1 MKPEEI
7 KTRLRDEMADLA
19 PDRLEDLLAACD
31 AQPQEHAPQPVP
43 MPAPRR
49 PVWKPL
55 AAAAVFVLLLGG
67 IFGYRALD
75 KNVCTVIVDINP
87 SVTLTVNRLGRVKAM
102 DTGNADAAA
111 LLADVDLAGARTQDA
126 LGTLTDAL
134 ADADYLT
141 DADNTLLVTVEG
153 ASAARA
159 QKLGRAVYDAAQASA
174 QQRQFSAAVLCQQAA
189 DAEQTR
195 TDADAWQ
202 VSPGK
207 AALAETIALQTQLD
221 TAQALSA
228 LPVQDLLVLAET
240 YDVTFDAAQLYGTV
254 SRDGYRSE
262 DDVRVIVGG
271 DAAVDPA
278 DCTQELTQYGG
289 QLAYRVRF
297 AAADGEYCYTIAA
310 RTGDIL
316 DVQRPEKPAQTPDLR
331 QPRQSRTFRT
341 IRPTPRIRRSAY
353 PRPCAGCCRSWAS
366 RCRRSAMSTSSAC
379 MWAAATPTTSPS
391 RRTGSRI
398 RFTWTPT
405 TAIFSK
411 SIS

>member
-31 AQPQEHAPQPVP
+31 AQPQDTTPQSVPVP

-75 KNVCTVIVDINP
+75 QSVCTVIVDINP
-87 SVTLTVNRLGRVKAM
+87 SVTLTVNRLGRVKAVN
-102 DTGNADAAA
+102 TGNTDAAA
-111 LLADVDLAGARTQDA
+111 LLADTDLQGERTQDA

-134 ADADYLT
+134 TDADYLT

-221 TAQALSA
+221 TAQTLSA

-262 DDVRVIVGG
+262 DDVRAIVGG

-278 DCTQELTQYGG
+278 GCTQELTQYGG
-289 QLAYRVRF
+289 RLAYRVRF

-310 RTGDIL
+310 RTGEIL
-316 DVQRPEKPAQTPDLR
+316 DVQRPEKPAQTPE
-331 QPRQSRTFRT
+331 
-341 IRPTPRIRRSAY
+341 TP
-353 PRPCAGCCRSWAS
+353 
-366 RCRRSAMSTSSAC
+366 
-379 MWAAATPTTSPS
+379 ATPDTPDSPTDS
-391 RRTGSRI
+391 EI
-398 RFTWTPT
+398 
-405 TAIFSK
+405 
-411 SIS
+411 SISEALHRVLQELGVSLPEIRDVDVQRVHVGGRDAYHITFTANGKPYSFYVDTHDGDIF

>member
-31 AQPQEHAPQPVP
+31 AQPQEHAPQPAP

-75 KNVCTVIVDINP
+75 QSVCTVIVDINP
-87 SVTLTVNRLGRVKAM
+87 SVTLTVNRLGRVKAVN
-102 DTGNADAAA
+102 TGNTDAAA
-111 LLADVDLAGARTQDA
+111 LLADTDLQGERTQDA

-141 DADNTLLVTVEG
+141 DADNTLLVTVED

-189 DAEQTR
+189 GTDQVR
-195 TDADAWQ
+195 TDADTWQ

-240 YDVTFDAAQLYGTV
+240 YDVTFDTVQLYGTV

-262 DDVRVIVGG
+262 DDVRAIVGG

-278 DCTQELTQYGG
+278 GCTQELTQYGG
-289 QLAYRVRF
+289 RLAYRVRF
-297 AAADGEYCYTIAA
+297 AAANGEYCYTIAA
-310 RTGDIL
+310 RTGEIL
-316 DVQRPEKPAQTPDLR
+316 DVQRPEKPAQTPE
-331 QPRQSRTFRT
+331 
-341 IRPTPRIRRSAY
+341 TP
-353 PRPCAGCCRSWAS
+353 
-366 RCRRSAMSTSSAC
+366 
-379 MWAAATPTTSPS
+379 ATPDTPDSPADS
-391 RRTGSRI
+391 EI
-398 RFTWTPT
+398 
-405 TAIFSK
+405 
-411 SIS
+411 SISEALRRVLQELGVSLPEIRDVDVQRVHVGGRDAYHITFTANGKPYSFYVDAHDGDIF

>member
-1 MKPEEI
+1 
-7 KTRLRDEMADLA
+7 
-19 PDRLEDLLAACD
+19 
-31 AQPQEHAPQPVP
+31 

-67 IFGYRALD
+67 ILGYRALD

-87 SVTLTVNRLGRVKAM
+87 SVTLTVNRLGRVKAVN
-102 DTGNADAAA
+102 TGNTDAAA
-111 LLADVDLAGARTQDA
+111 LLADTDLQGERTQDA

-134 ADADYLT
+134 TDADYLT

-153 ASAARA
+153 ASAAWA
-159 QKLGRAVYDAAQASA
+159 QKLGKAVYDAAQASA

-189 DAEQTR
+189 DTDQVR
-195 TDADAWQ
+195 TDADTWQ

-262 DDVRVIVGG
+262 DDVRAIVGG

-278 DCTQELTQYGG
+278 GCTQELTQYGG
-289 QLAYRVRF
+289 RLAYRVRF
-297 AAADGEYCYTIAA
+297 AAANGEYCYTIAA
-310 RTGDIL
+310 RTGEIL
-316 DVQRPEKPAQTPDLR
+316 DVQRPEKPAQTPE
-331 QPRQSRTFRT
+331 
-341 IRPTPRIRRSAY
+341 TP
-353 PRPCAGCCRSWAS
+353 
-366 RCRRSAMSTSSAC
+366 
-379 MWAAATPTTSPS
+379 ATPDTPDSPTDS
-391 RRTGSRI
+391 EI
-398 RFTWTPT
+398 
-405 TAIFSK
+405 
-411 SIS
+411 SISEALRRVLQELGVSLPEIRDVDVRRVQVSGRDAYHITFTANGKPYSFYVDTHDGDIF

>member
-7 KTRLRDEMADLA
+7 KTRLRDEMAGLA

-31 AQPQEHAPQPVP
+31 AQPQEHAPQPAP
-43 MPAPRR
+43 IPASRR

-75 KNVCTVIVDINP
+75 QSVCTVIVDINP
-87 SVTLTVNRLGRVKAM
+87 SVTLTVNRLGRVKAVN
-102 DTGNADAAA
+102 TGNTDAAA
-111 LLADVDLAGARTQDA
+111 LLADTDLQGERTQDA

-134 ADADYLT
+134 TDADYLT

-153 ASAARA
+153 ASAAWA
-159 QKLGRAVYDAAQASA
+159 QKLGKAVYDAAQASA

-189 DAEQTR
+189 DTDQVR
-195 TDADAWQ
+195 TDADTWQ

-240 YDVTFDAAQLYGTV
+240 YDVTFDTAQLYGTV

-262 DDVRVIVGG
+262 DDVRAIVGG

-278 DCTQELTQYGG
+278 GCTQELTQYGG
-289 QLAYRVRF
+289 RLAYRVRF

-310 RTGDIL
+310 RTGEIL
-316 DVQRPEKPAQTPDLR
+316 DVQRPEKPAQTPDT
-331 QPRQSRTFRT
+331 PDS
-341 IRPTPRIRRSAY
+341 PTD
-353 PRPCAGCCRSWAS
+353 
-366 RCRRSAMSTSSAC
+366 
-379 MWAAATPTTSPS
+379 PTDSE
-391 RRTGSRI
+391 I
-398 RFTWTPT
+398 
-405 TAIFSK
+405 
-411 SIS
+411 SISEALRRVLQELGVSLPEIRDVDVQRVHVGGRDAYHITFTANGKPYSFYVDTHDGDIF

>member
-1 MKPEEI
+1 
-7 KTRLRDEMADLA
+7 MADLA

-31 AQPQEHAPQPVP
+31 AQPQEHAPQPAP

-75 KNVCTVIVDINP
+75 QSVCTVIVDINP
-87 SVTLTVNRLGRVKAM
+87 SVTLTVNRLGRVKAVN
-102 DTGNADAAA
+102 TGNTDAAA
-111 LLADVDLAGARTQDA
+111 LLADTDLQGERTQDA

-141 DADNTLLVTVEG
+141 DADNTLLVTVED

-159 QKLGRAVYDAAQASA
+159 QKLGKAVYDAAQASA

-189 DAEQTR
+189 DTDQVR
-195 TDADAWQ
+195 TDADTWQ

-221 TAQALSA
+221 TAQTLSA

-262 DDVRVIVGG
+262 DDVRAIVGG

-278 DCTQELTQYGG
+278 GCTQELTQYGG
-289 QLAYRVRF
+289 RLAYRVRF

-310 RTGDIL
+310 RTGEIL
-316 DVQRPEKPAQTPDLR
+316 DVQRPEKPAQTPE
-331 QPRQSRTFRT
+331 
-341 IRPTPRIRRSAY
+341 TP
-353 PRPCAGCCRSWAS
+353 
-366 RCRRSAMSTSSAC
+366 
-379 MWAAATPTTSPS
+379 ATPDTPDSPTDS
-391 RRTGSRI
+391 EI
-398 RFTWTPT
+398 
-405 TAIFSK
+405 
-411 SIS
+411 SISEALHRVLQELGVSLPEIRDVDVQRVHVGGRDAYHITFTANGKPYSFYVDAHDGDIF

>member
-31 AQPQEHAPQPVP
+31 AQPQESAPQPA
-43 MPAPRR
+43 PAYRR

-55 AAAAVFVLLLGG
+55 AAAAVFVLLIGS

-75 KNVCTVIVDINP
+75 RSVCTVIVDINP

-111 LLADVDLAGARTQDA
+111 LLADIDLVGARTQDA
-126 LGTLTDAL
+126 LDTLTDAL
-134 ADADYLT
+134 TDADYLT

-153 ASAARA
+153 ASTARA
-159 QKLGRAVYDAAQASA
+159 QKLGKAVYDAAQASA

-189 DAEQTR
+189 DSDQTR

-240 YDVTFDAAQLYGTV
+240 YEVTFDTAQLYGTV

-262 DDVRVIVGG
+262 DDVRAIAGG
-271 DAAVDPA
+271 DAAVDPSA
-278 DCTQELTQYGG
+278 CTQELTQYGG

-297 AAADGEYCYTIAA
+297 AAAGGEYCYTIAA
-310 RTGDIL
+310 RTGEIL
-316 DVQRPEKPAQTPDLR
+316 DVQRPEKPAQTPE
-331 QPRQSRTFRT
+331 
-341 IRPTPRIRRSAY
+341 TP
-353 PRPCAGCCRSWAS
+353 
-366 RCRRSAMSTSSAC
+366 
-379 MWAAATPTTSPS
+379 ATPGKPDDSAAPA
-391 RRTGSRI
+391 GSEI
-398 RFTWTPT
+398 
-405 TAIFSK
+405 
-411 SIS
+411 SISEALSRVLQELGISLSDIRDVNVQRVQVSGRDAYHITFTANGKPYSFYVDAHDGDLF

>member
-31 AQPQEHAPQPVP
+31 AQPQESVPQPA
-43 MPAPRR
+43 PAYRR

-55 AAAAVFVLLLGG
+55 AAAAVFVLLIGG

-75 KNVCTVIVDINP
+75 RSVCTVIVDINP

-111 LLADVDLAGARTQDA
+111 LLADIDLAGVRTQDA
-126 LGTLTDAL
+126 LDTLTDAL
-134 ADADYLT
+134 TDADYLT

-159 QKLGRAVYDAAQASA
+159 QKLGKAVYDAAQASA

-189 DAEQTR
+189 DSDQTR
-195 TDADAWQ
+195 TDADVWQ

-221 TAQALSA
+221 TAQALST

-240 YDVTFDAAQLYGTV
+240 YEVTFDTAQLYGTV

-262 DDVRVIVGG
+262 DDVRAIAGG
-271 DAAVDPA
+271 DAAVDLSA
-278 DCTQELTQYGG
+278 CTQELTQYGG

-297 AAADGEYCYTIAA
+297 AAAGGEYCYTIAA
-310 RTGDIL
+310 RTGEIL
-316 DVQRPEKPAQTPDLR
+316 NVQHPEQPAQTPD
-331 QPRQSRTFRT
+331 
-341 IRPTPRIRRSAY
+341 TP
-353 PRPCAGCCRSWAS
+353 
-366 RCRRSAMSTSSAC
+366 
-379 MWAAATPTTSPS
+379 ATPGKPDDSAAPA
-391 RRTGSRI
+391 GSEI
-398 RFTWTPT
+398 
-405 TAIFSK
+405 
-411 SIS
+411 SISEALSRVLQELGISLPDIRDVNVQRVQVSGRDAYHITFTANGKPYSFYVDTHDGDLF

>member
-31 AQPQEHAPQPVP
+31 AQPQEHAPQPAP

-75 KNVCTVIVDINP
+75 QSVCTVIVDINP
-87 SVTLTVNRLGRVKAM
+87 SVTLTVNRLGRVKAVN
-102 DTGNADAAA
+102 TGNTDAAA
-111 LLADVDLAGARTQDA
+111 LLADTDLQGERTQDA

-134 ADADYLT
+134 VDADYLT
-141 DADNTLLVTVEG
+141 DADNTLLVTVED

-159 QKLGRAVYDAAQASA
+159 QKLGKAVYDAAQASA
-174 QQRQFSAAVLCQQAA
+174 QQRQFSAAVLCQQTA
-189 DAEQTR
+189 DTDQVR
-195 TDADAWQ
+195 TDADTWQ

-221 TAQALSA
+221 TAQAFSA

-240 YDVTFDAAQLYGTV
+240 YDVTFDTAQLYGTV

-262 DDVRVIVGG
+262 DDVRAIVGG

-278 DCTQELTQYGG
+278 GCTQELTQYGG

-310 RTGDIL
+310 RTGEIL
-316 DVQRPEKPAQTPDLR
+316 DVQRPEKPAQTPDT
-331 QPRQSRTFRT
+331 PDS
-341 IRPTPRIRRSAY
+341 PTD
-353 PRPCAGCCRSWAS
+353 
-366 RCRRSAMSTSSAC
+366 
-379 MWAAATPTTSPS
+379 PTDSE
-391 RRTGSRI
+391 I
-398 RFTWTPT
+398 
-405 TAIFSK
+405 
-411 SIS
+411 SISEALRRVLQELGVSLPEIRDVDVQRVHVGGRDAYHITFTANGKPYSFYVDTHDGDIF

>member
-67 IFGYRALD
+67 IFVYRALD

-102 DTGNADAAA
+102 DTGNAAAAA

-254 SRDGYRSE
+254 SRDGYRGE
-262 DDVRVIVGG
+262 DDVRAIVGG
-271 DAAVDPA
+271 NAAVDPA

-316 DVQRPEKPAQTPDLR
+316 DVQRPEKPAQTPEASAALAKPDV
-331 QPRQSRTFRT
+331 PGD
-341 IRPTPRIRRSAY
+341 PTD
-353 PRPCAGCCRSWAS
+353 
-366 RCRRSAMSTSSAC
+366 
-379 MWAAATPTTSPS
+379 PTDSE
-391 RRTGSRI
+391 I
-398 RFTWTPT
+398 
-405 TAIFSK
+405 
-411 SIS
+411 SISEALRRVLQELGISLPEIRDVDVQRVHVGGRDAYHITFTASGKPYSFYVDTHDGDIF

>member
-87 SVTLTVNRLGRVKAM
+87 SVTLTINRLGRVKAM

-134 ADADYLT
+134 AGADYLT

-159 QKLGRAVYDAAQASA
+159 QISPVRA
-174 QQRQFSAAVLCQQAA
+174 
-189 DAEQTR
+189 E
-195 TDADAWQ
+195 
-202 VSPGK
+202 
-207 AALAETIALQTQLD
+207 
-221 TAQALSA
+221 
-228 LPVQDLLVLAET
+228 
-240 YDVTFDAAQLYGTV
+240 
-254 SRDGYRSE
+254 
-262 DDVRVIVGG
+262 IV
-271 DAAVDPA
+271 
-278 DCTQELTQYGG
+278 
-289 QLAYRVRF
+289 
-297 AAADGEYCYTIAA
+297 
-310 RTGDIL
+310 
-316 DVQRPEKPAQTPDLR
+316 
-331 QPRQSRTFRT
+331 
-341 IRPTPRIRRSAY
+341 
-353 PRPCAGCCRSWAS
+353 
-366 RCRRSAMSTSSAC
+366 
-379 MWAAATPTTSPS
+379 
-391 RRTGSRI
+391 
-398 RFTWTPT
+398 
-405 TAIFSK
+405 
-411 SIS
+411 

>member
-31 AQPQEHAPQPVP
+31 AQPQDTAPQPVP
-43 MPAPRR
+43 VPVPAPCR

-87 SVTLTVNRLGRVKAM
+87 SVTLTVNRLGRVKAVN
-102 DTGNADAAA
+102 TGNTDAAA
-111 LLADVDLAGARTQDA
+111 LLADTDLQGERTQDA

-141 DADNTLLVTVEG
+141 DADNTLLVTVED

-159 QKLGRAVYDAAQASA
+159 QKLGKAVYDAAQASA

-189 DAEQTR
+189 DTDQVR
-195 TDADAWQ
+195 TDADTWQ

-240 YDVTFDAAQLYGTV
+240 YDVTFDTAQLYGTV

-262 DDVRVIVGG
+262 DDVRAIVGG

-278 DCTQELTQYGG
+278 GCTQELTQYGG
-289 QLAYRVRF
+289 RLAYRVRF

-310 RTGDIL
+310 RTGEIL
-316 DVQRPEKPAQTPDLR
+316 DVQRPEKPAQTPE
-331 QPRQSRTFRT
+331 
-341 IRPTPRIRRSAY
+341 TP
-353 PRPCAGCCRSWAS
+353 
-366 RCRRSAMSTSSAC
+366 
-379 MWAAATPTTSPS
+379 ATPDTPDSPTDS
-391 RRTGSRI
+391 EI
-398 RFTWTPT
+398 
-405 TAIFSK
+405 
-411 SIS
+411 SISEALRRVLQELGVSLPEIRDVDVQRVHVGGRDAYHITFTANGKPYSFYVDTHDGDIF

>member
-31 AQPQEHAPQPVP
+31 AQPQEHAPQSAP
-43 MPAPRR
+43 MPVPRR

-75 KNVCTVIVDINP
+75 QSVCTVIVDINP
-87 SVTLTVNRLGRVKAM
+87 SVTLTVNRLGRVKAVN
-102 DTGNADAAA
+102 TGNTDAAA
-111 LLADVDLAGARTQDA
+111 LLADTDLQGERTQDA

-141 DADNTLLVTVEG
+141 DADNTLLVTVED

-159 QKLGRAVYDAAQASA
+159 QKLGKAVYDAAQASA

-189 DAEQTR
+189 DTDQVR
-195 TDADAWQ
+195 TDADTWQ

-240 YDVTFDAAQLYGTV
+240 YDVTFDTAQLYGTV

-262 DDVRVIVGG
+262 DDVRAIVGG
-271 DAAVDPA
+271 DAAVDPTG
-278 DCTQELTQYGG
+278 CTQELTQYGG
-289 QLAYRVRF
+289 RLAYRVRF

-310 RTGDIL
+310 RTGEIL
-316 DVQRPEKPAQTPDLR
+316 DVQRPEKPAQTPDT
-331 QPRQSRTFRT
+331 PDS
-341 IRPTPRIRRSAY
+341 PTD
-353 PRPCAGCCRSWAS
+353 
-366 RCRRSAMSTSSAC
+366 
-379 MWAAATPTTSPS
+379 PTDSE
-391 RRTGSRI
+391 I
-398 RFTWTPT
+398 
-405 TAIFSK
+405 
-411 SIS
+411 SISEALRRVLQELGVSLPEIRDVDVQRVHVGGRDAYHITFTANGKPYSFYVDAHDGDIF

>member
-31 AQPQEHAPQPVP
+31 AQPQEHAPQPAP

-75 KNVCTVIVDINP
+75 KNVCTVTVDINP
-87 SVTLTVNRLGRVKAM
+87 SVTLTVNRLGRVKAV

-111 LLADVDLAGARTQDA
+111 LLADVDLAGKRTQDA
-126 LGTLTDAL
+126 LGTLADTL
-134 ADADYLT
+134 TDADYLT
-141 DADNTLLVTVEG
+141 DADNTLLVTVDG
-153 ASAARA
+153 TSAARA
-159 QKLGRAVYDAAQASA
+159 QKLGKAVYDAAQASA
-174 QQRQFSAAVLCQQAA
+174 QKRQFSAAVLCQQAA
-189 DAEQTR
+189 DAEQMR

-240 YDVTFDAAQLYGTV
+240 YDVTFDTAQLYGTV

-262 DDVRVIVGG
+262 DDVRAIVGG

-278 DCTQELTQYGG
+278 GCTQELTQYGG
-289 QLAYRVRF
+289 RLAYRVRF

-310 RTGDIL
+310 RTGEIL
-316 DVQRPEKPAQTPDLR
+316 DVQRPEKPAQTPDT
-331 QPRQSRTFRT
+331 PDS
-341 IRPTPRIRRSAY
+341 PT
-353 PRPCAGCCRSWAS
+353 G
-366 RCRRSAMSTSSAC
+366 
-379 MWAAATPTTSPS
+379 PTDSE
-391 RRTGSRI
+391 I
-398 RFTWTPT
+398 
-405 TAIFSK
+405 
-411 SIS
+411 SISEALRRVLQELGVSLPEIRDVDVQRVHVGGRDAYHITFTANGKPYSFYVDAHDGDIF

>member
-31 AQPQEHAPQPVP
+31 AQPQDTTPQSVPVP

-55 AAAAVFVLLLGG
+55 AAAAVFMLLLGG

-87 SVTLTVNRLGRVKAM
+87 SVTLTVNRLGRVKAV

-111 LLADVDLAGARTQDA
+111 LLADVDLADKRTQDA

-134 ADADYLT
+134 TDADYLT

-153 ASAARA
+153 ASAAWA
-159 QKLGRAVYDAAQASA
+159 QKLGKAVYDAAQASA

-189 DAEQTR
+189 DTDQVR
-195 TDADAWQ
+195 TDADTWQ

-240 YDVTFDAAQLYGTV
+240 YDVTFDTAQLYGTV

-262 DDVRVIVGG
+262 DDVRAIVGG

-278 DCTQELTQYGG
+278 GCTQELTQYGG
-289 QLAYRVRF
+289 RLAYRVRF

-310 RTGDIL
+310 RTGEIL
-316 DVQRPEKPAQTPDLR
+316 DVQRPEKPAQTPE
-331 QPRQSRTFRT
+331 
-341 IRPTPRIRRSAY
+341 TP
-353 PRPCAGCCRSWAS
+353 
-366 RCRRSAMSTSSAC
+366 
-379 MWAAATPTTSPS
+379 ATPDTPDSPTDS
-391 RRTGSRI
+391 EI
-398 RFTWTPT
+398 
-405 TAIFSK
+405 
-411 SIS
+411 SISEALRRVLQELGVSLPEIRDVDVRRVQVSGRDAYHITFTANGKPYSFYVDTHDGDIF

>member
-31 AQPQEHAPQPVP
+31 AQPQEHAPQPAP

-75 KNVCTVIVDINP
+75 QSVCTVIVDINP
-87 SVTLTVNRLGRVKAM
+87 SVTLTVNRLGRVKAVN
-102 DTGNADAAA
+102 TGNTDAAS
-111 LLADVDLAGARTQDA
+111 LLADTDLQGERTQDA

-153 ASAARA
+153 ASTTRA
-159 QKLGRAVYDAAQASA
+159 QKLGKAVYDAAQASA

-189 DAEQTR
+189 DTDQVR
-195 TDADAWQ
+195 TDADTWQ

-240 YDVTFDAAQLYGTV
+240 YDVTFDTAQLYGTV

-262 DDVRVIVGG
+262 DDVRAIVGG
-271 DAAVDPA
+271 DAAIDPA
-278 DCTQELTQYGG
+278 GCTQELTQYGG
-289 QLAYRVRF
+289 RLAYRVRF

-310 RTGDIL
+310 RTGEIL
-316 DVQRPEKPAQTPDLR
+316 DVQRTEKPAQTPEA
-331 QPRQSRTFRT
+331 P
-341 IRPTPRIRRSAY
+341 
-353 PRPCAGCCRSWAS
+353 
-366 RCRRSAMSTSSAC
+366 
-379 MWAAATPTTSPS
+379 ATPDTPDSPTDS
-391 RRTGSRI
+391 EI
-398 RFTWTPT
+398 
-405 TAIFSK
+405 
-411 SIS
+411 SISEALRRVLQELGVSLPEIRDVDVQRVHVGGRDAYHITFTANGKPYSFYVDAHDGDIF

>member
-31 AQPQEHAPQPVP
+31 AQPQEHAPQPAP

-75 KNVCTVIVDINP
+75 QSVCTVIVDINP
-87 SVTLTVNRLGRVKAM
+87 SVTLTVNRLGRVKAV

-111 LLADVDLAGARTQDA
+111 LLADVDLADKRTQDA

-134 ADADYLT
+134 TDADYLT
-141 DADNTLLVTVEG
+141 DADNTLLVTVDG
-153 ASAARA
+153 TSAARA
-159 QKLGRAVYDAAQASA
+159 QKLGKAVYDAAQTSA
-174 QQRQFSAAVLCQQAA
+174 QKRQFSAAVLCQQAA
-189 DAEQTR
+189 DTDQVR
-195 TDADAWQ
+195 TDADTWQ

-240 YDVTFDAAQLYGTV
+240 YDVTFDTAQLYGTV

-262 DDVRVIVGG
+262 DDVRAIVGG

-278 DCTQELTQYGG
+278 GCTQELTQYGG
-289 QLAYRVRF
+289 RLAYRVRF

-310 RTGDIL
+310 RTGEIL
-316 DVQRPEKPAQTPDLR
+316 DVQRPEKPAQTPDT
-331 QPRQSRTFRT
+331 PDS
-341 IRPTPRIRRSAY
+341 PTD
-353 PRPCAGCCRSWAS
+353 
-366 RCRRSAMSTSSAC
+366 
-379 MWAAATPTTSPS
+379 PTDSE
-391 RRTGSRI
+391 I
-398 RFTWTPT
+398 
-405 TAIFSK
+405 
-411 SIS
+411 SISEALRRVLQELGVSLPEIRDVDVRRVQVSGRDAYHITFTANGKPYSFYVDTHDGDIF

>member
-7 KTRLRDEMADLA
+7 KTHLRDEMADLA

-31 AQPQEHAPQPVP
+31 AQPQEHAPQPAP

-75 KNVCTVIVDINP
+75 QSVCTVIVDINP
-87 SVTLTVNRLGRVKAM
+87 SVTLTVNRLGRVKAVN
-102 DTGNADAAA
+102 TGNTDAAA
-111 LLADVDLAGARTQDA
+111 LLADTDLQGERTQDA

-141 DADNTLLVTVEG
+141 DADNTLLVTVED

-159 QKLGRAVYDAAQASA
+159 QKLGKAVYDAAQASA

-189 DAEQTR
+189 DTDQVR
-195 TDADAWQ
+195 TNADTWQ

-207 AALAETIALQTQLD
+207 AALAKTIALQTQLD

-262 DDVRVIVGG
+262 DDVRAIVGG
-271 DAAVDPA
+271 DAAVDPTG
-278 DCTQELTQYGG
+278 CTQELTQYGG
-289 QLAYRVRF
+289 RLAYRVRF
-297 AAADGEYCYTIAA
+297 AAANGEYCYTIAA
-310 RTGDIL
+310 RTGEIL
-316 DVQRPEKPAQTPDLR
+316 DVQRPEKPAQTPE
-331 QPRQSRTFRT
+331 
-341 IRPTPRIRRSAY
+341 TP
-353 PRPCAGCCRSWAS
+353 
-366 RCRRSAMSTSSAC
+366 
-379 MWAAATPTTSPS
+379 ATPDTPDSPTDS
-391 RRTGSRI
+391 EI
-398 RFTWTPT
+398 
-405 TAIFSK
+405 
-411 SIS
+411 SISEALRRVLQELGVSLPEIRDVDVRRVHVGGRDAYHITFTANGKPYSFYVDTHDGDIF

>member
-31 AQPQEHAPQPVP
+31 AQPQEHAPQPAP

-75 KNVCTVIVDINP
+75 QSVCTVIVDINP
-87 SVTLTVNRLGRVKAM
+87 SVTLTVNRLGRVKAV

-111 LLADVDLAGARTQDA
+111 LLADVDLADKRTQDA

-134 ADADYLT
+134 TDADYLT

-153 ASAARA
+153 ASAAWA
-159 QKLGRAVYDAAQASA
+159 QKLGKAVYDAAQASA

-189 DAEQTR
+189 DAEQMR

-262 DDVRVIVGG
+262 DDVRAIVGG

-278 DCTQELTQYGG
+278 GCTQELTQYGG
-289 QLAYRVRF
+289 RLAYRVRF
-297 AAADGEYCYTIAA
+297 AAANGEYCYTIAA
-310 RTGDIL
+310 RTGEIL
-316 DVQRPEKPAQTPDLR
+316 DVQRPEKPAQTPE
-331 QPRQSRTFRT
+331 
-341 IRPTPRIRRSAY
+341 TP
-353 PRPCAGCCRSWAS
+353 
-366 RCRRSAMSTSSAC
+366 
-379 MWAAATPTTSPS
+379 ATPDTPDSPTDS
-391 RRTGSRI
+391 EI
-398 RFTWTPT
+398 
-405 TAIFSK
+405 
-411 SIS
+411 SISEALRRVLQELGVSLPEIRDVDVQRVHVGGRDAYHITFTANGKPYSFYVDTHDGDIF

>member
-31 AQPQEHAPQPVP
+31 AQPQEHAQQPVP

-102 DTGNADAAA
+102 DAGNADAAA

-134 ADADYLT
+134 VDADYLT

-159 QKLGRAVYDAAQASA
+159 
-174 QQRQFSAAVLCQQAA
+174 
-189 DAEQTR
+189 
-195 TDADAWQ
+195 
-202 VSPGK
+202 
-207 AALAETIALQTQLD
+207 
-221 TAQALSA
+221 
-228 LPVQDLLVLAET
+228 
-240 YDVTFDAAQLYGTV
+240 
-254 SRDGYRSE
+254 
-262 DDVRVIVGG
+262 
-271 DAAVDPA
+271 
-278 DCTQELTQYGG
+278 
-289 QLAYRVRF
+289 
-297 AAADGEYCYTIAA
+297 
-310 RTGDIL
+310 
-316 DVQRPEKPAQTPDLR
+316 
-331 QPRQSRTFRT
+331 
-341 IRPTPRIRRSAY
+341 
-353 PRPCAGCCRSWAS
+353 
-366 RCRRSAMSTSSAC
+366 
-379 MWAAATPTTSPS
+379 
-391 RRTGSRI
+391 
-398 RFTWTPT
+398 
-405 TAIFSK
+405 
-411 SIS
+411 